1 MILNMKKRLLVL
13 GMITCIFG
21 LTACGTVKEEVTLMT
36 EEEAVTAGEAY
47 VQKTVDIF
55 ENGTLEE
62 YAEDEEYKLFV
73 KAVESLESASEDM
86 GSYMGIVKS
95 EATVDEETAVI
106 NVSVDGSEHDAIIE
120 VIIEEEG
127 VESITTNVIYSFGE
141 SMEKA
146 ALNTLLGM
154 GTVFVILILICF
166 IISSFKLIS
175 VFENRKKNKANDKAA
190 EKTEAQVTAPVAA
203 PAPATTPAQEE
214 NLVDDLELVA
224 VIAAA
229 IAASEGRTTTDGL
242 VVRSIR
248 KANKN
253 KWQNAV

>member
-1 MILNMKKRLLVL
+1 MKKRLLVL

-21 LTACGTVKEEVTLMT
+21 LTACGTEKEEVTLMT
-36 EEEAVTAGEAY
+36 EEEAVTVGETY
-47 VQKTVDIF
+47 VEKAVDIF
-55 ENGTLEE
+55 ESGTLEE
-62 YAEDEEYKLFV
+62 YAEKEEYKLFV

-86 GSYMGIVKS
+86 GSYMGIMS
-95 EATVDEETAVI
+95 TEATVDEESAVI
-106 NVSVDGSEHDAIIE
+106 NVTVDGSSHDAVIE
-120 VIIEEEG
+120 VIVDENG
-127 VESITTNVIYSFGE
+127 VESITTNVKYSFGE

-154 GTVFVILILICF
+154 GTVFVVLILICF
-166 IISSFKLIS
+166 IISGFKFIS
-175 VFENRKKNKANDKAA
+175 VLENRGKNKEADKA
-190 EKTEAQVTAPVAA
+190 EAPKAA
-203 PAPATTPAQEE
+203 PAPAPTPAPVAAVPVQEE
-214 NLVDDLELVA
+214 NLTDDLELVA

-242 VVRSIR
+242 VVKSIR

>member
-1 MILNMKKRLLVL
+1 MKKSLLVL

-21 LTACGTVKEEVTLMT
+21 LTACGTEKEEVTLMS
-36 EEEAVTAGEAY
+36 EEAAVAKGEEYVEKVVDIYESDNLEAY
-47 VQKTVDIF
+47 K
-55 ENGTLEE
+55 
-62 YAEDEEYKLFV
+62 EDEEYKLFV
-73 KAVESLESASEDM
+73 KAVDSLESASEDM
-86 GSYMGIVKS
+86 VSYMGIVSS
-95 EATVDEETAVI
+95 EATVDEESAV
-106 NVSVDGSEHDAIIE
+106 VSVNVEGSSHDAVIE
-120 VIIEEEG
+120 VIIEEDG
-127 VESITTNVIYSFGE
+127 VESITTNVTYSFGE

-154 GTVFVILILICF
+154 GTVFVVLILICF
-166 IISSFKLIS
+166 LISCFKFIS
-175 VFENRKKNKANDKAA
+175 VFENRNKGADKAETPKA
-190 EKTEAQVTAPVAA
+190 APTPAPVAAAPVAA
-203 PAPATTPAQEE
+203 PVQEE
-214 NLVDDLELVA
+214 NLTDDLELVA

>member
-1 MILNMKKRLLVL
+1 
-13 GMITCIFG
+13 
-21 LTACGTVKEEVTLMT
+21 
-36 EEEAVTAGEAY
+36 
-47 VQKTVDIF
+47 
-55 ENGTLEE
+55 
-62 YAEDEEYKLFV
+62 V

-86 GSYMGIVKS
+86 GSYMGIMS
-95 EATVDEETAVI
+95 TEATVDEESAVI
-106 NVSVDGSEHDAIIE
+106 NVTVDGSSHDAVIE
-120 VIIEEEG
+120 VIVDENG
-127 VESITTNVIYSFGE
+127 VESITTNVKYSFGE

-154 GTVFVILILICF
+154 GTVFVVLILICF
-166 IISSFKLIS
+166 IISGFKFIS
-175 VFENRKKNKANDKAA
+175 VLENRGKNKEADKA
-190 EKTEAQVTAPVAA
+190 EAPKAA
-203 PAPATTPAQEE
+203 PAPAPAPVAAAPVQEE
-214 NLVDDLELVA
+214 NLTDDLELVA

>member
-1 MILNMKKRLLVL
+1 MKKSLLVL

-21 LTACGTVKEEVTLMT
+21 LTACGTEKEEVTLMS
-36 EEEAVTAGEAY
+36 EEAAVAKGEEYVEKVVDIYESGNLEAY
-47 VQKTVDIF
+47 K
-55 ENGTLEE
+55 
-62 YAEDEEYKLFV
+62 EDEEYKLFV
-73 KAVESLESASEDM
+73 KAVDSLESASEDM
-86 GSYMGIVKS
+86 GSYMGIVSS
-95 EATVDEETAVI
+95 EATVDEESAV
-106 NVSVDGSEHDAIIE
+106 VSVNVEGSSHDAVIE
-120 VIIEEEG
+120 VIIEEDG
-127 VESITTNVIYSFGE
+127 VDSITTNVTYSFGE

-154 GTVFVILILICF
+154 GTVFVVLILICF
-166 IISSFKLIS
+166 LISCFKFIS
-175 VFENRKKNKANDKAA
+175 VFENKNKNKGADKAETPKA
-190 EKTEAQVTAPVAA
+190 APAPAPVAA
-203 PAPATTPAQEE
+203 PVAEATVQEE
-214 NLVDDLELVA
+214 NLTDDLELVA